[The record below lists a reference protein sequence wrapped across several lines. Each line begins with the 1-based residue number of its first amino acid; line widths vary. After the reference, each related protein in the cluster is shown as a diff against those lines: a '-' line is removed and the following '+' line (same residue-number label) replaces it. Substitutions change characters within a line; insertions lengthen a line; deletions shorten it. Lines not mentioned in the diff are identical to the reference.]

1 MGNYFNEKLET
12 MSRDEMLALQ
22 SRRLVDTVRRVY
34 DHVAPYRAKMDAIG
48 LKPEDIRSVDDLSKL
63 PFTTKQDLRDNYP
76 YGMFAVPQS
85 EVAEI
90 HASSGTTGK
99 QTVVGYTAK
108 DLQTWGEIAARAI
121 VAAGGS
127 KEDYLHISYGYG
139 LFTGGLGLHYGGQ
152 KMGAS
157 VIPVSTG
164 NTKRQIQIMQDFG
177 TTILACT
184 PSYALYLGETI
195 EEMGLQGKLHLKSG
209 IFGAEPWTEGMRR
222 EIERRL
228 GLKAHDIYGLSEIM
242 GPGVAF
248 ECDEQSG
255 MHVSEDHFIVEI
267 IDPDTGE
274 VLPEGSEGELVF
286 TCVTKEALPLIRYR
300 TRDISSLSRKPC
312 SCGRTLVKMSKPRGR
327 SDDMLIIRGVNV
339 FPSQVE
345 AALLQLAGAG
355 TAPYYQ
361 LIVDRV
367 NNLDTLEVQVEM
379 DSNFFS
385 DTVRGIEE
393 QERKIAKQL
402 DYVLGISAKV
412 TLVEP
417 KSLAR
422 SEGKAVRVIDKRKL
436 HD

>member
-12 MSRDEMLALQ
+12 MSRDEMRALQ
-22 SRRLVDTVRRVY
+22 SQRLVDTVRRVY
-34 DHVAPYRAKMDAIG
+34 DHVAPYRAKMDTIG

-127 KEDYLHISYGYG
+127 REDYLHISYGYG

-177 TTILACT
+177 STILACT

-195 EEMGLQGKLHLKSG
+195 EEMGLQGRLHL
-209 IFGAEPWTEGMRR
+209 
-222 EIERRL
+222 
-228 GLKAHDIYGLSEIM
+228 
-242 GPGVAF
+242 
-248 ECDEQSG
+248 
-255 MHVSEDHFIVEI
+255 
-267 IDPDTGE
+267 
-274 VLPEGSEGELVF
+274 
-286 TCVTKEALPLIRYR
+286 
-300 TRDISSLSRKPC
+300 
-312 SCGRTLVKMSKPRGR
+312 
-327 SDDMLIIRGVNV
+327 
-339 FPSQVE
+339 
-345 AALLQLAGAG
+345 
-355 TAPYYQ
+355 
-361 LIVDRV
+361 
-367 NNLDTLEVQVEM
+367 
-379 DSNFFS
+379 
-385 DTVRGIEE
+385 
-393 QERKIAKQL
+393 
-402 DYVLGISAKV
+402 
-412 TLVEP
+412 
-417 KSLAR
+417 
-422 SEGKAVRVIDKRKL
+422 
-436 HD
+436 

>member
-12 MSRDEMLALQ
+12 MSRDEMRALQ
-22 SRRLVDTVRRVY
+22 SQRLVDTVRRVY
-34 DHVAPYRAKMDAIG
+34 DHVAPYRAKMDTIG

-127 KEDYLHISYGYG
+127 REDYLHISYGYG

-177 TTILACT
+177 STILACT

-195 EEMGLQGKLHLKSG
+195 EEMGLQGRLHLKSG
-209 IFGAEPWTEGMRR
+209 AAWASRPTTSTACRR
-222 EIERRL
+222 SWAPAWPLSAMSSRGCMSARTTSSWKSSTPTPAKSSPRAA
-228 GLKAHDIYGLSEIM
+228 KASW
-242 GPGVAF
+242 
-248 ECDEQSG
+248 
-255 MHVSEDHFIVEI
+255 
-267 IDPDTGE
+267 
-274 VLPEGSEGELVF
+274 
-286 TCVTKEALPLIRYR
+286 
-300 TRDISSLSRKPC
+300 SSPASPRKP
-312 SCGRTLVKMSKPRGR
+312 SP
-327 SDDMLIIRGVNV
+327 
-339 FPSQVE
+339 
-345 AALLQLAGAG
+345 
-355 TAPYYQ
+355 
-361 LIVDRV
+361 
-367 NNLDTLEVQVEM
+367 
-379 DSNFFS
+379 
-385 DTVRGIEE
+385 
-393 QERKIAKQL
+393 
-402 DYVLGISAKV
+402 
-412 TLVEP
+412 
-417 KSLAR
+417 
-422 SEGKAVRVIDKRKL
+422 
-436 HD
+436 